1 MVGSSRS
8 ISHISMKK
16 QGRTGPRPLRSADE
30 LLAFS
35 IICMILLDEVD
46 GAGIL
51 EHAAERSDPACPSI
65 WKLPLIELLLALPGF
80 AKVTFAQGLLG
91 ADSAKSTTLLTLN
104 LPSLPQHI
112 RANAVS
118 KELPKARSIGLDQDG
133 HYRAAVL
140 KEYPPALCRAM
151 ANSFAAFLQSEQM
164 PDSRRSLPTCK
175 DKDRSHGLYKF
186 RHGNRSGL
194 CQGLSDE
201 PSLFRSFPNSR
212 TQLPR

>member
-164 PDSRRSLPTCK
+164 PDSRRSLPTHVKTRIEAMVCTNFGMAIGPDCVK
-175 DKDRSHGLYKF
+175 G
-186 RHGNRSGL
+186 
-194 CQGLSDE
+194 
-201 PSLFRSFPNSR
+201 
-212 TQLPR
+212 

>member
-1 MVGSSRS
+1 MRNNRRSPPPSSS
-8 ISHISMKK
+8 WIFKK
-16 QGRTGPRPLRSADE
+16 LSTESLLLSADE

-51 EHAAERSDPACPSI
+51 EHPAEPSDP
-65 WKLPLIELLLALPGF
+65 LAQ
-80 AKVTFAQGLLG
+80 AFAQGLLG

-104 LPSLPQHI
+104 LPLLPGHI

-164 PDSRRSLPTCK
+164 PDSRRSLPTHVKTRIEAMVCTNFGMAIGPDCVK
-175 DKDRSHGLYKF
+175 G
-186 RHGNRSGL
+186 
-194 CQGLSDE
+194 
-201 PSLFRSFPNSR
+201 
-212 TQLPR
+212 